1 MFQLNFFGILILLAL
16 GSIFIILP
24 SYIIQNIWN
33 ASYATEIDRDM
44 TIALWQASL
53 LWGALVSLLYA
64 TGLFQ
69 FKLDFK
75 TLESI
80 DPESI
85 SDPELREEVEKLQ
98 LKAQETQNSEEKPKA
113 QDDDYN
119 I

>member
-1 MFQLNFFGILILLAL
+1 MAAV
-16 GSIFIILP
+16 FIGLP

-33 ASYATEIDRDM
+33 SSYATNIDRDM

-64 TGLFQ
+64 TGIFQ
-69 FKLDFK
+69 LKLDFK

-80 DPESI
+80 DPEDI
-85 SDPELREEVEKLQ
+85 SDPELREEVERLQ
-98 LKAQETQNSEEKPKA
+98 LKAQETNKSEKRK
-113 QDDDYN
+113 DDDFS

>member
-1 MFQLNFFGILILLAL
+1 M
-16 GSIFIILP
+16 S
-24 SYIIQNIWN
+24 
-33 ASYATEIDRDM
+33 
-44 TIALWQASL
+44 IALWQASL

-64 TGLFQ
+64 TGIFQ

-80 DPESI
+80 DPDSI

-98 LKAQETQNSEEKPKA
+98 LKAQEANKPEEKKVK
-113 QDDDYN
+113 QDDDFS